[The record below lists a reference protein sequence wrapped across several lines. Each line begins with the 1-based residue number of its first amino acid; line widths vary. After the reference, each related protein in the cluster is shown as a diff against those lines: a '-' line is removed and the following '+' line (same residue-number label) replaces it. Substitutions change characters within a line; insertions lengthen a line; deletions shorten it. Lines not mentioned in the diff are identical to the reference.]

1 MTMRRLLIYTF
12 LLFFTHSFAIT
23 KEPAMLVKPGTKY
36 FIYNTYY
43 KRYLSTRSDKD
54 GFAGLSEWGKND
66 STDYVFTLLASNTD
80 GYYWLQQEKT
90 GKYLQASNA
99 SNDTWNVWLT
109 SNLDDTYDSFKWSI
123 TAGKSGSLSN
133 KRSSGKFLGV
143 DAGQE
148 NQTYIGVYYDK
159 PFNERSEWQFFPVET
174 SEDDNGQINQYGKWE
189 YFVDSIKTDVLVL
202 DSAIDYH
209 VTNAVPMGNT
219 QIQLNH
225 DDAWLI
231 LENVRPSAVVNT
243 YLKNITINGEA
254 AKNGSNCRVVIYL
267 DGAVV
272 IPQNQST
279 YLPFIGYEQ
288 AQCTGDSYPMF
299 TGATALG
306 DTDMAN
312 NRMSSFVLKRGY
324 MATVATTKDG
334 TGYSRVFVAD
344 HQDLVINDLPTAL
357 NNRISYVNVKKWNYV
372 SKKGWSSTEGQGAI
386 NTEGALVKTTWF
398 YTWSAD
404 KSNQLDMEYVPMNT
418 HQYWPSVSSIAAKTE
433 STHMLSIN
441 EPEHSE
447 QHTNCSCNENKH
459 GKVSPWTAT
468 TWTPRYQTTGMRIG
482 SPCPT
487 DASWVKEY
495 IGHIDDM
502 AYRCDFVT
510 FHAYWGTNE
519 APNVDSWY
527 NQLKAIYDATGRP
540 IWLTEFNNGASW
552 TTETKPSYN
561 ANGEKMAQII
571 QMLENAP
578 FIERYCIYNWDD
590 WHLAVLTW
598 DNDKKSW
605 WVNPAGQA
613 YRDIKPHF
621 AYNADI
627 QKVPNWWGFGIK
639 SDKTEFAIS
648 SLTWVNK
655 DHTGKLTIKNDN
667 IDQTDVLTLEYQTS
681 DGTWKTFR
689 EIDERE
695 LFDNSTFS
703 VFIDGNADVLL
714 PYYIDNPDRLNLRMT
729 IKDIKGKTATS
740 EAFTKEWPS
749 WMKEAMGITIMEE
762 STNGE
767 NKVYDLNGRLTN
779 SEKGVQIIV
788 NKNQPNKK
796 IIKK

>member
-1 MTMRRLLIYTF
+1 MKHIVTVI
-12 LLFFTHSFAIT
+12 LLFFTLFAHALT
-23 KEPAMLVKPGTKY
+23 KEPAMVIKPGAKY
-36 FIYNTYY
+36 YIYNTYY
-43 KRYLSTRSDKD
+43 KRYLCTRTDRD
-54 GFAGLSEWGKND
+54 GYAGLAEWNEKD
-66 STDYVFTLLASNTD
+66 STDYVFTALASNTD

-99 SNDTWNVWLT
+99 NNDTWSVWLT
-109 SNLDDTYDSFKWSI
+109 TNLNDTYDSFKWAL
-123 TAGKSGSLSN
+123 TAGLSGSLSN
-133 KRSSGKFLGV
+133 KRSSGKYLGV
-143 DAGQE
+143 DTGQE
-148 NQTYIGVYYDK
+148 SQAFIGVYYDK
-159 PFNERSEWQFFPVET
+159 PASDRTEWQFFAVDA
-174 SEDDNGQINQYGKWE
+174 SDDNNGQINKYGKWE
-189 YFVDSIKTDVLVL
+189 YYVDSIKSDVLVL

-209 VTNAVPMGNT
+209 VTNAKPMGEC

-279 YLPFIGYEQ
+279 YLPFIGFEG
-288 AQCTGDSYPMF
+288 AQCLGESYPF
-299 TGATALG
+299 YTGANALG

-312 NRMSSFVLKRGY
+312 NRIRSFVLKRGY
-324 MATVATTKDG
+324 MATVATTNDG

-344 HQDLVINDLPTAL
+344 HQDLVIDELPTAL
-357 NNRISYVNVKKWNYV
+357 NRRISYINIKKWNYV

-459 GKVSPWTAT
+459 GTVSAWTAT

-495 IGHIDDM
+495 ISHIDDM

-510 FHAYWGTNE
+510 FHAYWGSNE
-519 APNVDSWY
+519 APNIDSWY

-552 TTETKPSYN
+552 TSETKPSYS
-561 ANGEKMAQII
+561 ANGEKMTQII

-598 DNDKKSW
+598 DNNTNNW
-605 WVNPAGQA
+605 WVNPAGLA

-639 SDKTEFAIS
+639 SGNTEFNIT
-648 SLTWVNK
+648 SLTWVTK
-655 DHTGKLTIKNDN
+655 DHTGKLNIKNDN

-689 EIDERE
+689 EINERE
-695 LFDNSTFS
+695 LFDNASFS
-703 VFIDGNADVLL
+703 IFIDGESDTLL
-714 PYYIDNPDRLNLRMT
+714 PYYLENTQGLTLRMT
-729 IKDIKGKTATS
+729 IKDIKGKTTTS
-740 EAFTKEWPS
+740 NAFTKAWPT
-749 WMKEAMGITIMEE
+749 WLLQAMDINQKEIDDETVKER
-762 STNGE
+762 
-767 NKVYDLNGRLTN
+767 YDLNGRKSN
-779 SEKGVQIIV
+779 PSNKGVQIIKD
-788 NKNQPNKK
+788 NKNTIKK
-796 IIKK
+796 ITNI

>member
-1 MTMRRLLIYTF
+1 MIMRLLLTCVLWLCAVHIQAV
-12 LLFFTHSFAIT
+12 SN
-23 KEPAMLVKPGTKY
+23 EPAMVVKSGARY
-36 FIYNTYY
+36 YIYNTYY
-43 KRYLSTRSDKD
+43 KRFLCSRGDREGY
-54 GFAGLSEWGKND
+54 AAIANWNEND
-66 STDYVFTLLASNTD
+66 STDFIFTALASNTD

-99 SNDTWNVWLT
+99 SNDTWSVWLT
-109 SNLDDTYDSFKWSI
+109 TNLDDSYDSFKWVL
-123 TAGKSGSLSN
+123 TAGVSGSLSN
-133 KRSSGKFLGV
+133 KRSSSKFLGV

-148 NQTYIGVYYDK
+148 AQTFIGVYYDK
-159 PFNERSEWQFFPVET
+159 PSGERTEWLFFPVDA
-174 SEDDNGQINQYGKWE
+174 SDDNNGQRNKYGKWE
-189 YFVDSIKTDVLVL
+189 YYVDSIKTDVLVL

-231 LENVRPSAVVNT
+231 LENVRPSAVVNK
-243 YLKNITINGEA
+243 YLGNITIHGEP
-254 AKNGSNCRVVIYL
+254 AKNGNNCRVAIYL

-272 IPQNQST
+272 ISQNQST
-279 YLPFIGYEQ
+279 YLPFIGFKDALCAGE
-288 AQCTGDSYPMF
+288 SYPLY
-299 TGATALG
+299 TGTNALG
-306 DTDMAN
+306 DNDQAN
-312 NRMSSFVLKRGY
+312 NRIQSFVLKRGY
-324 MATVATTKDG
+324 MATVATNKDG

-344 HQDLVINDLPTAL
+344 HQDLVMNELPTAL
-357 NNRISYVNVKKWNYV
+357 NRRISYVNIKKWNYV
-372 SKKGWSSTEGQGAI
+372 SKKGWSSTEGQDAI

-459 GKVSPWTAT
+459 GTVSAWTAT

-487 DASWVKEY
+487 DASWLKEY
-495 IGHIDDM
+495 IGHVDDM

-510 FHAYWGTNE
+510 FHAYWGSNE
-519 APNVDSWY
+519 ASTVDSWY
-527 NQLKAIYDATGRP
+527 SQLKAIYNATGRP

-552 TTETKPSYN
+552 TSETKPSYSV
-561 ANGEKMAQII
+561 NGEKIKQII
-571 QMLENAP
+571 QMLEDAP

-598 DNDKKSW
+598 DNNTNNW

-613 YRDIKPHF
+613 YRDVKPHF

-639 SDKTEFAIS
+639 SDKSEFAIS

-667 IDQTDVLTLEYQTS
+667 IDQTDVLTLECQAS

-695 LFDNSTFS
+695 LFDNSSFS
-703 VFIDGNADVLL
+703 IFIDGNADALL
-714 PYYIDNPDRLNLRMT
+714 SYYLDNTDRLTLRMT
-729 IKDIKGKTATS
+729 IKDIKGKTAIS
-740 EAFTKEWPS
+740 ETFTKEWPT
-749 WMKEAMGITIMEE
+749 WMKEAMGVTVMEGLADGE
-762 STNGE
+762 S
-767 NKVYDLNGRLTN
+767 KVYDLNGRLTN
-779 SEKGVQIIV
+779 TGKGVQIIV
-788 NKNQPNKK
+788 NKNKPNKK
-796 IIKK
+796 IINN

>member
-1 MTMRRLLIYTF
+1 MKYFISLLF
-12 LLFFTHSFAIT
+12 LLFTIDCFAIT
-23 KEPAMLVKPGTKY
+23 DVPAMVIKPGTKY
-36 FIYNTYY
+36 YIYNTYY
-43 KRYLSTRSDKD
+43 NKYLCTRNDKE
-54 GFAGLSEWGKND
+54 GFAGLSDFGLND
-66 STDYVFTLLASNTD
+66 STDYIFTAIASNTD

-109 SNLDDTYDSFKWSI
+109 SNLNDSYDSFKWRLE
-123 TAGKSGSLSN
+123 AGTSGSISN
-133 KRSSGKFLGV
+133 KRSTDKYLGV
-143 DAGQE
+143 DTGAE
-148 NQTYIGVYYDK
+148 SLSYIGVYYDK
-159 PFNERSEWQFFPVET
+159 ASSERTIWLFFPV
-174 SEDDNGQINQYGKWE
+174 DDKNDNNSQLNEYGKWE
-189 YFVDSIKTDVLVL
+189 YFADSIRNDVLVL

-209 VTNAVPMGNT
+209 VTNAIPMGNC

-225 DDAWLI
+225 EDAWLI
-231 LENVRPSAVVNT
+231 LENVRPSEVVNK
-243 YLKNITINGEA
+243 YLSNISIHGEV
-254 AKNGSNCRVVIYL
+254 AKNGYNCRVAIYL

-279 YLPFIGYEQ
+279 YLPFTGYEEPS
-288 AQCTGDSYPMF
+288 CMGDNYPMF
-299 TGATALG
+299 TGANSLG
-306 DTDMAN
+306 DTDLSN
-312 NRMSSFVLKRGY
+312 NRISSFVLKRGY
-324 MATVATTKDG
+324 MATVATSKDG

-344 HQDLVINDLPTAL
+344 HQDLIVTELPTAL
-357 NNRISYVNVKKWNYV
+357 NRRISYVNIKKWNYV

-404 KSNQLDMEYVPMNT
+404 KNNQLDMEYVPMNT
-418 HQYWPSVSSIAAKTE
+418 HQYWPSISSITAKTE

-441 EPEHSE
+441 EPDHPE

-459 GKVSPWTAT
+459 GTVGAWTAT

-487 DASWVKEY
+487 DASWLKEY

-519 APNVDSWY
+519 AANIDSWY

-552 TTETKPSYN
+552 TKETKPSYS
-561 ANGEKMAQII
+561 ANGEKIAKLV

-613 YRDIKPHF
+613 YRDVKPHF
-621 AYNADI
+621 AYNAKM
-627 QKVPNWWGFGIK
+627 QKIPNWWGFNIK
-639 SDKTEFAIS
+639 SGKTEFALT
-648 SLTWVNK
+648 SLTWVNSN
-655 DHTGKLTIKNDN
+655 HTAKLSVRNEN
-667 IDQTDVLTLEYQTS
+667 VDQTDVLTIEAQKE
-681 DGTWKTFR
+681 DGTWQPFR
-689 EIDERE
+689 SIDERE
-695 LFDNSTFS
+695 LFDNNTFS
-703 VFIDGNADVLL
+703 VILDANTDVLL
-714 PYYIDNPDRLNLRMT
+714 PYYLANPSKLTLRMT

-740 EAFTKEWPS
+740 ETFSKDWPT
-749 WMKEAMGITIMEE
+749 WMIQAMGINQIANEDNNTARRF
-762 STNGE
+762 
-767 NKVYDLNGRLTN
+767 DLNGRIVSPNT
-779 SEKGVQIIV
+779 KGIQIVKDQTKSI
-788 NKNQPNKK
+788 KK
-796 IIKK
+796 IINK